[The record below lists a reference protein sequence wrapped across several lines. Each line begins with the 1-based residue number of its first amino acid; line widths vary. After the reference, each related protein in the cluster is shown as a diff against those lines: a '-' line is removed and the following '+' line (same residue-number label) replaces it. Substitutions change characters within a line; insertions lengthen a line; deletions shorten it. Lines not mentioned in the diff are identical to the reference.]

1 MNNSYQEPE
10 EAATPAAR
18 PQGETSRFIVP
29 SGLTRRTVLLGG
41 TGLAA
46 IVGLGTSLS
55 DLVMPLSA
63 AKAAVPYVQY
73 KYPYS
78 PSTQGDG
85 YGAGRNHSG
94 VDYSP
99 QGGYPNSSLSLG
111 RKIPAIAEGH
121 VSKKGNASDGSI
133 LGNRIELV
141 HADGKYTGYCHM
153 RDPSPLE
160 VGTPVGFDD
169 EVGRIGSSG
178 LNNTAY
184 HLHLSMSETYGGA
197 IGGGMTLTEDP
208 LPWIA
213 SHLAPAPSGEPVP
226 SLFSRDYSTSQTLAT
241 STTWAGSSLLVAAGT
256 YGIGATEDKQLINAS
271 VTVSVGTISTGDWAI
286 ARFIRYNV
294 DAGTVSEAFE
304 QVVWSGSTITDSY
317 QIAVNAFVP
326 IGQSLRLQVR
336 SNLSNAHAV
345 DVQTRALVWEL

>member
-1 MNNSYQEPE
+1 M
-10 EAATPAAR
+10 
-18 PQGETSRFIVP
+18 
-29 SGLTRRTVLLGG
+29 GG

-55 DLVMPLSA
+55 ELVSPLPQA
-63 AKAAVPYVQY
+63 TAAVPYVQY
-73 KYPYS
+73 KYPFS

-99 QGGYPNSSLSLG
+99 GGGYPNSSLSLG

-121 VSKKGNASDGSI
+121 VSAKASASDGSI
-133 LGNRIELV
+133 LGNRVELV

-160 VGTPVGFDD
+160 IGAPVNIND

-184 HLHLSMSETYGGA
+184 HLHLSMSETKGGA
-197 IGGGMTLTEDP
+197 IGGGTTYTEDP

-213 SHLAPAPSGEPVP
+213 SHLAPAPSGDPVP
-226 SLFSRDYSTSQTLAT
+226 SLFSRDYSSSQTLST
-241 STTWAGSSLLVAAGT
+241 STTWAGSALLVAAST

-271 VTVSVGTISTGDWAI
+271 ATVAVDTISTGDWAI

-294 DAGTVSEAFE
+294 ENGTISEAFE

-345 DVQTRALVWEL
+345 DVQTRALIWEL